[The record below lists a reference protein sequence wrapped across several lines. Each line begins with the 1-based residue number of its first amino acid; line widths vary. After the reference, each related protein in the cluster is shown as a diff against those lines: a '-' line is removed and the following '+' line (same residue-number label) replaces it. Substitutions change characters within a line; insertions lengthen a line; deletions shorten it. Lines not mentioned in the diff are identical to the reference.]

1 MPAIFVHLS
10 DIHFG
15 QELPGGP
22 RKINEDARQGL
33 IEDAA
38 SVISGLPGGAASGI
52 LVTGDIAYAGKHH
65 EYEDAGKWLDE
76 LAARVG
82 CAPSDIQMVP
92 GNHDVD
98 RDKIEGATKF
108 LLDSIH
114 RTGET
119 ALDEILADPAGR
131 EALYTRFEHYR
142 HFAAAYEC
150 PLDCEGQS
158 SAERKI
164 ELAQGRFIRFVRLN
178 SALTCTKGREEK
190 GALLLGKQQRVMR
203 AAPGEELV
211 VLTHHP
217 LSWCADSQDTRNFL
231 RGRARMF
238 ISGHEH
244 LAAVSVEEVEDGC
257 SLMML
262 AAGATTP
269 DKVVGNYTY
278 AYNVIQFDWDEN
290 ADALAVTL
298 HLRAWND
305 NLKRFASNQD
315 RLEKTK
321 ETTVLGSP
329 NFAKAPRPT
338 ARPRR
343 EPAES
348 PPPVKII
355 RHIDS
360 EVSASPSAVSET
372 EYRNLHLRF
381 FRDISEGDR
390 LRIFAELDAIVGD
403 MDDGFTHSYQ
413 TSLLRELVMS
423 ENKLEVLCLKVTELV
438 SEKAKSQGEE

>member
-1 MPAIFVHLS
+1 MTVIFVHLS

-15 QELPGGP
+15 QERPGGP
-22 RKINEDARQGL
+22 RKINEDARREL

-38 SVISGLPGGAASGI
+38 NLISSLPGGAASGI
-52 LVTGDIAYAGKHH
+52 LVTGDIAYAGKHS
-65 EYEDAGKWLDE
+65 EYVDAGDWLDQ

-108 LLDSIH
+108 LLESIYQS
-114 RTGET
+114 GET
-119 ALDEILADPAGR
+119 ALDEILADKAGR

-142 HFAAAYEC
+142 NFATAYEC

-158 SAERKI
+158 TERKI
-164 ELAQGRFIRFVRLN
+164 ELTQGRSIRFVRLN
-178 SALTCTKGREEK
+178 SALTCTKGRDEK

-211 VLTHHP
+211 VLSHHP
-217 LSWCADSQDTRNFL
+217 LSWCADSEDTRSFL

-244 LAAVSVEEVEDGC
+244 LAAVSVEEIEEGC

-269 DKVVGNYTY
+269 DRVEGEYTY
-278 AYNVIQFDWDEN
+278 AYNIIQFDWNES
-290 ADALAVTL
+290 ADALEVTL
-298 HLRAWND
+298 HLRAWD
-305 NLKRFASNQD
+305 DSLKRFDSDQR
-315 RLEKTK
+315 RLAETG

-329 NFAKAPRPT
+329 NFVKAPRPAT
-338 ARPRR
+338 EQRDDPDEA
-343 EPAES
+343 
-348 PPPVKII
+348 PPPVEII
-355 RHIDS
+355 RPS
-360 EVSASPSAVSET
+360 ENEDHTPLPATSET

-390 LRIFAELDAIVGD
+390 LRIFADLDAIVGD
-403 MDDGFTHSYQ
+403 MNEGFNHSYQ
-413 TSLLRELVMS
+413 SSLLRELVMN
-423 ENKLEVLCLKVTELV
+423 ENKLKVLDMKVAEVVLERTKP
-438 SEKAKSQGEE
+438 QGEK